1 MGGRA
6 SCIIEDA
13 FDVATTGQVIGG
25 RTFSSENNYD
35 KNMQYGKATFSDY
48 IDNNAQTIDFNGFKP
63 FLANLAAAIADY
75 DVRRQIP

>member
-1 MGGRA
+1 
-6 SCIIEDA
+6 
-13 FDVATTGQVIGG
+13 
-25 RTFSSENNYD
+25 
-35 KNMQYGKATFSDY
+35 MQYGKATFSDY